1 MGIGGGTLSVPIL
14 NAFNVPMHR
23 AVGTAA
29 AIGMVIS
36 IPGAIG
42 FLLNGWN
49 VENTPPLT
57 IGYINLIG
65 FALIVPMTMWMAPV
79 GARMANAT
87 TAARLKLA
95 FAFFLFITAVR
106 MFYGVL
112 G

>member
-1 MGIGGGTLSVPIL
+1 
-14 NAFNVPMHR
+14 
-23 AVGTAA
+23 
-29 AIGMVIS
+29 
-36 IPGAIG
+36 
-42 FLLNGWN
+42 
-49 VENTPPLT
+49 
-57 IGYINLIG
+57 
-65 FALIVPMTMWMAPV
+65 VPMTMWMAPV

>member
-1 MGIGGGTLSVPIL
+1 MIVFVL
-14 NAFNVPMHR
+14 M
-23 AVGTAA
+23 
-29 AIGMVIS
+29 
-36 IPGAIG
+36 IPS
-42 FLLNGWN
+42 L
-49 VENTPPLT
+49 PRSSKM
-57 IGYINLIG
+57 IG

-112 G
+112 N